1 MPPRYRRRTAEE
13 IAFQR
18 EVARAL
24 DGLPEWVRRHLE
36 NVAVVIEEEPS
47 PEDKQGMEERL
58 YALYHGVP
66 LGVEA
71 GPFALPARI
80 ILFRRPLIEDYGRGS
95 RLRREIRRTIIHEV
109 GHHFGMSEEDIARLG
124 YD

>member
-18 EVARAL
+18 EVARVL
-24 DGLPEWVRRHLE
+24 DGLPKWVRRHLE

-58 YALYHGVP
+58 YALYQGVP
-66 LGVEA
+66 LGVEP

-80 ILFRRPLIEDYGRGS
+80 TLFRQPLIEDYGRGS